1 MALTSSSVLQDSTSV
16 SQESLLQ
23 VNYIPA
29 NYSINSKEN
38 AHNNLYD
45 NFIYQYNSLNT
56 LNNECYIIDKQIVK
70 PVVEVKTVFK
80 SSTEVQNS
88 KGWIHPKEL
97 KQNPT
102 NDLFIIPFL
111 IGLVSFVAI
120 LVRYSKYLGKFFE
133 GLIYAYVVEKFV
145 ADLNVPTKRLLL
157 LLDTISIITLSFLTF
172 SFIGGLGTQS
182 TTGWASIILFL
193 IILGALVAYRLYY
206 YILHKSIELIIPD
219 KTFTQKLYFDTLI
232 AIRGGG
238 FVLFPLSL
246 IVFYINA
253 PMSGYLLYG
262 SIGLLAI
269 ILIYR
274 FIRLLSLFL
283 KNSVSFLYFIL
294 YLCALEIVPVIILYL
309 QVQRM

>member
-1 MALTSSSVLQDSTSV
+1 MALISSSVLQDSTLV
-16 SQESLLQ
+16 SQESALQ
-23 VNYIPA
+23 ENYIPA
-29 NYSINSKEN
+29 NYSNSSN
-38 AHNNLYD
+38 NNVHNNLYD
-45 NFIYQYNSLNT
+45 NFINQYNSLNT
-56 LNNECYIIDKQIVK
+56 LNDECYIIDKQVVK

-102 NDLFIIPFL
+102 IDLFIIPFF
-111 IGLVSFVAI
+111 IGLIAFVAI
-120 LVRYSKYLGKFFE
+120 LVRYAKYLGKFFE

-145 ADLNVPTKRLLL
+145 ADLNVPTRRLLL
-157 LLDTISIITLSFLTF
+157 LLDTIAIITLSFLTF
-172 SFIGGLGTQS
+172 SFIGGLGAQS

-253 PMSGYLLYG
+253 PTSGYLLYG

-294 YLCALEIVPVIILYL
+294 YLCALEIVPVIILYI
-309 QVQRM
+309 QIQRM

>member
-23 VNYIPA
+23 VNYLPTS
-29 NYSINSKEN
+29 YSNNSKDN
-38 AHNNLYD
+38 AHNYLYD

-56 LNNECYIIDKQIVK
+56 LNDECYIIDKQVVK

-80 SSTEVQNS
+80 SSTEIQNS

-111 IGLVSFVAI
+111 IGLVAFVTI

-145 ADLNVPTKRLLL
+145 ADLNVPTRRLLL
-157 LLDTISIITLSFLTF
+157 LLDTIAIITLSFLTF
-172 SFIGGLGTQS
+172 SFIGGLGAQS
-182 TTGWASIILFL
+182 TTGWANIILFL
-193 IILGALVAYRLYY
+193 LILGALFAYRLYY

>member
-1 MALTSSSVLQDSTSV
+1 MILTSSSVLQDSTSI
-16 SQESLLQ
+16 SRESLLQ
-23 VNYIPA
+23 VNYIPTS
-29 NYSINSKEN
+29 YTKISKKN
-38 AHNNLYD
+38 LHNNLYD
-45 NFIYQYNSLNT
+45 NFIYQYKSLNSLNE
-56 LNNECYIIDKQIVK
+56 ECYIIDKQIVK
-70 PVVEVKTVFK
+70 PVIEVKTVFK
-80 SSTEVQNS
+80 SSTEAQDS

-97 KQNPT
+97 NQNPT
-102 NDLFIIPFL
+102 NDLFLIPFL
-111 IGLVSFVAI
+111 IGLISFVAI

-172 SFIGGLGTQS
+172 NFIGGLGTQS
-182 TTGWASIILFL
+182 TTGWASVILFL
-193 IILGALVAYRLYY
+193 IILGALLAYRVYY

-219 KTFTQKLYFDTLI
+219 KSFTHKLYFDTLI

-238 FVLFPLSL
+238 FVLFPFSL
-246 IVFYINA
+246 IVYYISV

-262 SIGLLAI
+262 SMGLLVI

-294 YLCALEIVPVIILYL
+294 YLCALEIVPVILIYI

>member
-1 MALTSSSVLQDSTSV
+1 MALTSSSVLKDSTSV

-23 VNYIPA
+23 VNYLPTS
-29 NYSINSKEN
+29 YSNNSKDN
-38 AHNNLYD
+38 VHNNLYD

-56 LNNECYIIDKQIVK
+56 LNYECYIIDKQVVK
-70 PVVEVKTVFK
+70 PVVDVKTVFK

-88 KGWIHPKEL
+88 KDWIHPKEL

-157 LLDTISIITLSFLTF
+157 LLDTIAIITLSFLTF
-172 SFIGGLGTQS
+172 SFICELGAQS

-193 IILGALVAYRLYY
+193 IILGALFAYRVYY
-206 YILHKSIELIIPD
+206 YLLHKSIELIISD
-219 KTFTQKLYFDTLI
+219 KSFSQKLYFDTLI

-246 IVFYINA
+246 FVFYINA

-262 SIGLLAI
+262 SFGLFAI
-269 ILIYR
+269 VLIYR
-274 FIRLLSLFL
+274 FLRLLSLFL

-294 YLCALEIVPVIILYL
+294 YLCGLEIVPVIILYI
-309 QVQRM
+309 QIQRM